1 MAEFA
6 SQGLQGQ
13 ILHTRQTA
21 TAQDQ
26 YNYASLKDWRVVLSL
41 APQANYL
48 YRAPNPGIL
57 SPLAATDGV
66 VFPYTP
72 QVQVQYTANYDQTDI
87 THSNY
92 KIYQYKNSNVDS
104 VSITGDFTA
113 QDTFEANYLLAV
125 IHFFRSVTKMFYGQ
139 DENPNRGT
147 PPPLCY
153 LYGLGT
159 FQFNNHPLVITSFN
173 YTLPNDCDYI
183 RASVDPAAQENTPL
197 TSFTASNTRLNN
209 SYIQPGG
216 LPPPPEWAASR
227 GQNYQG
233 VQQPTYVPTKMQIQI
248 QAIPMMSRLDLA
260 KNFSLRDF
268 ATGQLL
274 LGTERG
280 EQGGGIW

>member
-1 MAEFA
+1 MTY
-6 SQGLQGQ
+6 GLQGE
-13 ILHTRQTA
+13 ILHTRQAA

-26 YNYASLKDWRVVLSL
+26 YNYGALRDWRVVLSL
-41 APQANYL
+41 APGANYL
-48 YRAPNPGIL
+48 YRAENPGIL
-57 SPLAATDGV
+57 SPLAETDGV
-66 VFPYTP
+66 IFPYTP
-72 QVQVQYTANYDQTDI
+72 QIQVQYTANYDQTDI

-92 KIYQYKNSNVDS
+92 KIYQYRNSNVDS
-104 VSITGDFTA
+104 VSLTGDFTA

-125 IHFFRSVTKMFYGQ
+125 IHFFRSITKMFYGQ
-139 DENPNRGT
+139 DQNPNRGT

-183 RASVDPAAQENTPL
+183 RASVDPVAENNDRVTNFN
-197 TSFTASNTRLNN
+197 TSNTRLNA
-209 SYIQPGG
+209 SYIKPGG
-216 LPPPPEWAASR
+216 LPPPPEWASSR

-248 QAIPMMSRLDLA
+248 QAVPMMSRLDLA
-260 KNFSLRDF
+260 QNFSLRDY

-280 EQGGGIW
+280 AQGGGIW